1 MNDASYTEKM
11 MEIWKPVNNFEG
23 FYEVSN
29 YGRVRSIERV
39 VEHQRYGKMLVS
51 AKLLKPWNNMHGY
64 CNVNLMKDGER
75 KVFKVHRLVAEA
87 FIPNPEN
94 KYAVNHKD
102 GNKENNHYLNL
113 EWCTKSENELH
124 KCRVLGRYGGGP
136 QKKERCKDGGIQEES
151 TGDSTEAFGD
161 GFTGRGVQRIS
172 TDRIFGI
179 SSSEGSGNIGSEADG
194 TESDITGQ
202 EGRAP
207 F

>member
-1 MNDASYTEKM
+1 

-39 VEHQRYGKMLVS
+39 VEHRKYGKMLVS

-64 CNVNLMKDGER
+64 CNVNLLKDGER

-102 GNKENNHYLNL
+102 GNKTNNHYLNL

-136 QKKERCKDGGIQEES
+136 QKKGRCEDGRIQEES
-151 TGDSTEAFGD
+151 TRDSTEAFDD
-161 GFTGRGVQRIS
+161 GFTGRGVQGNS

-179 SSSEGSGNIGSEADG
+179 SSSETGDPFGGEANG
-194 TESDITGQ
+194 TEPNIA
-202 EGRAP
+202 GREAQGT

>member
-1 MNDASYTEKM
+1 

-39 VEHQRYGKMLVS
+39 VEHRRYGKMLVN
-51 AKLLKPWNNMHGY
+51 AKLLKPWDNMHGY
-64 CNVNLMKDGER
+64 CNVNLIKDGER
-75 KVFKVHRLVAEA
+75 KVCKVHRLVAEA

-94 KYAVNHKD
+94 KYAINHKD
-102 GNKENNHYLNL
+102 GDKKNNHYLNL

-136 QKKERCKDGGIQEES
+136 RRKERCKDGRIQEES
-151 TGDSTEAFGD
+151 TGDSTEAFDD
-161 GFTGRGVQRIS
+161 GFTGRGVQGNS

-179 SSSEGSGNIGSEADG
+179 SSSETGDPFGGEANG
-194 TESDITGQ
+194 TEPNF
-202 EGRAP
+202 EGREAQGT

>member
-1 MNDASYTEKM
+1 

-39 VEHQRYGKMLVS
+39 VEYRKYGKMLVS
-51 AKLLKPWNNMHGY
+51 AKLLKPWNNMHEY
-64 CNVNLMKDGER
+64 CNVNLLKDGER

-102 GNKENNHYLNL
+102 GNKMNNHYLNL

-136 QKKERCKDGGIQEES
+136 QKKGRCKDATRGIQTEGTGSTSES
-151 TGDSTEAFGD
+151 IDGGLTGNSIQGVGGDRVDGIFGSTTGDPFGD
-161 GFTGRGVQRIS
+161 
-172 TDRIFGI
+172 
-179 SSSEGSGNIGSEADG
+179 
-194 TESDITGQ
+194 
-202 EGRAP
+202 
-207 F
+207 